1 MFNQETTVTEA
12 REIYRINNIL
22 RSYKVNFYYSLRK
35 DAIFLFEGRSVKER
49 IITAYTLT
57 AIGGILFILSVVF
70 HDVFFT
76 SNWIYLT
83 YSIASLSFV
92 SGIYILTD
100 FYQKI
105 KYNKTKTLIT
115 RNGISFREKD
125 LIELWSAEK
134 IKNLEMV
141 FLARKKEVMKPGFDE
156 SKLKKKAKILIYN
169 RIGKT
174 KTLLELN
181 HTDRQTLRDDL
192 EEITSF
198 VKKFSLQNQVDME
211 FTDENSNKK
220 FPHLH
225 STINE

>member
-1 MFNQETTVTEA
+1 MFNQETSVTEA
-12 REIYRINNIL
+12 REIYRINNLL

-57 AIGGILFILSVVF
+57 AIGGILFLLSVIF
-70 HDVFFT
+70 HDVFFA
-76 SNWIYLT
+76 SGWIYLT
-83 YSIASLSFV
+83 YSIASLSFL

-100 FYQKI
+100 FYRKI

-115 RNGISFREKD
+115 RNGISFREKEK
-125 LIELWSAEK
+125 IELWPAEK

-141 FLARKKEVMKPGFDE
+141 FLARKKELMKPGFDE
-156 SKLKKKAKILIYN
+156 SKLKKSAKILVYN
-169 RIGKT
+169 QIGKS

-181 HTDRQTLRDDL
+181 NSDRQTLRDDL

-198 VKKFSLQNQVDME
+198 IRKFSLNNQGSIE
-211 FTDENSNKK
+211 FSDENIGKTSSAFILN
-220 FPHLH
+220 
-225 STINE
+225 N